1 MHEVSKFWSQRHY
14 ISEDSPSQG
23 DAEHHESGLGRDFAM
38 PQPPHSYKRCP
49 NGEAGV
55 QPESLDNVAMQQGKH
70 HALGTA
76 EGAVKS
82 RKPMEGAGQH
92 IYEFTD
98 LLIYRFTDFPL
109 QNYTLFTKWPKR
121 NPKMFQKS
129 AD

>member
-1 MHEVSKFWSQRHY
+1 
-14 ISEDSPSQG
+14 
-23 DAEHHESGLGRDFAM
+23 M

-92 IYEFTD
+92 IYGFTD